1 MILKH
6 RRKEATLYLFPNAHF
21 KKDRSLKFKIR
32 PTDGISVKKP
42 KQTLS
47 NKTKDFR
54 TPTLREMSTEFQKGK
69 KSWIEPL

>member
-6 RRKEATLYLFPNAHF
+6 RRKEANAHF

-54 TPTLREMSTEFQKGK
+54 TPTLRVKCQRDFRKE